1 MTRGALALRLLVTG
15 GCGFIGSAF
24 LRLAL
29 EREDV
34 ERVVN
39 LDALTYSGREENIH
53 GLEDRRLRFVRG
65 DVADTELVA
74 RLFEEEKID
83 TVVHFAAESHVDRS
97 LFAARA
103 FVKTNVEGT
112 LALLEA
118 ARGAHAKGGF
128 RRFLHISTD
137 EVYGDLGETGDIF
150 RETTPLAPKNPYSA
164 SKAGGDLLAL
174 SYARTHGLPVVVT
187 RSSNNYGPRQF
198 PEKLMPLVITNALL
212 EKPVPV
218 YGDGKNIRD
227 WLFVEDNCRGV
238 WAALEKGRTGEVYN
252 LGGENERENIVVVK
266 AILAALGKPESLIQY
281 VKDRPGH
288 DRRYALDSSKAHR
301 ELGWKPVVPFEE
313 GLRKTVDWYLGNER
327 WWRAIRDE
335 SFDEYYKKHYGALGL
350 RGASSQAPAPPTPGR
365 KA

>member
-1 MTRGALALRLLVTG
+1 MRLLVTG

-24 LRLAL
+24 LRIALARPN
-29 EREDV
+29 ERDV
-34 ERVVN
+34 ERVIN
-39 LDALTYSGREENIH
+39 LDVLAYSGRRENQA
-53 GLEDRRLRFVRG
+53 EVEKESRYRFVHG
-65 DVADTELVA
+65 DVADTELVRKVFA
-74 RLFEEEKID
+74 EERID
-83 TVVHFAAESHVDRS
+83 HVVHFAAESHVDRS
-97 LFAARA
+97 LFAAKA

-118 ARGAHAKGGF
+118 ARAAHAEGTFK
-128 RRFLHISTD
+128 RFLHISTD

-150 RETTPLAPKNPYSA
+150 RETTPLSPKNPYSA
-164 SKAGGDLLAL
+164 SKAGADLLAL

-212 EKPVPV
+212 GKPVPV

-238 WAALEKGRTGEVYN
+238 WAALEKGKTGEVYN
-252 LGGENERENIVVVK
+252 IGGENERENIVVVK
-266 AILAALGKPESLIQY
+266 AILAALGKPESLITY

-288 DRRYALDSSKAHR
+288 DRRYALDSGKAHR
-301 ELGWKPVVPFEE
+301 ELGWKPVVPFDE
-313 GLRKTVDWYLGNER
+313 GLKQTVKWYVSNEP

-335 SFDEYYKKHYGALGL
+335 SFDDYYKKHYGKLGL
-350 RGASSQAPAPPTPGR
+350 KS
-365 KA
+365 